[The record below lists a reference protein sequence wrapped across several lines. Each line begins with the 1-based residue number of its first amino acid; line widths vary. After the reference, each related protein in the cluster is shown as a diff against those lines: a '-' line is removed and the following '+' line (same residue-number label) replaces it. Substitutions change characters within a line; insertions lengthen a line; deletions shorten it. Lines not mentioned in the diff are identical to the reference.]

1 MGLVKYNGQTFNVD
15 QIPDGHLVVSEQ
27 EFQALSGAK
36 NALLS
41 LKSRI
46 PVGISEAD
54 VQTLL
59 EKGQRFDS
67 LNTEFTGIK
76 TKLTE
81 TEGKLGQFANIPQ
94 DFKKEEWDRYR
105 KREQSELRQGKLST
119 ITQQAIEKAEK
130 VTGIKGIKV
139 DPRFY
144 DASKLE
150 ALNVDATDAV
160 DVMYKILDEAHT
172 AQSNFMKEMQGSG
185 PLNVPAVGGKQDTVS
200 EQGGASVARI

>member
-1 MGLVKYNGQTFNVD
+1 MGLVKFNGQTFNVD

-185 PLNVPAVGGKQDTVS
+185 PLNVPAVGGKLDTVS